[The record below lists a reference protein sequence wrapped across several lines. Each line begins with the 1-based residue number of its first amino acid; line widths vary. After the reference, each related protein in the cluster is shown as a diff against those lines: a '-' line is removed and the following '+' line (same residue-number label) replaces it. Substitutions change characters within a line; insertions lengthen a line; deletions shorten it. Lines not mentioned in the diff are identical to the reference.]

1 MKTIGSWTLAL
12 ASSRWRSRPLIPGSR
27 TSRTRHPGASR
38 RLLFRNSSAEAK
50 VSTRVPADLMR
61 LFRASRTSRSSS
73 TTKTTQMTSHSY
85 AMSLD
90 SSLNSAACVP
100 RAVIGPLRVVVF
112 LRGFHGFDSFLR
124 WTHAVAPRIEA
135 RYRSRF
141 PNSQVNPPA
150 QGNRIGLSLLL
161 TSGPGAPPP
170 TP

>member
-73 TTKTTQMTSHSY
+73 AAKTTQMTSHSY

-90 SSLNSAACVP
+90 SSLNSGACVP
-100 RAVIGPLRVVVF
+100 RAVIGPQHFVLF
-112 LRGFHGFDSFLR
+112 LQGSHGFNSLLR
-124 WTHAVAPRIEA
+124 WTHAAAPRTEA

-141 PNSQVNPPA
+141 PNFQVNPPA
-150 QGNRIGLSLLL
+150 HGNRIGLSLRL